1 MENGIDRLV
10 DGWDV
15 RAIRGVGVS
24 EVTVGGT
31 VRLHIGSNGI
41 EVHSP
46 AELTAGTE
54 TYPVHASARINL
66 DRVVARL
73 ALRAVDEVLAVTP
86 PALVASVA
94 FNGHV
99 QAKDRAASRVAEG
112 TDRGVG
118 LAGGR
123 GCPGG
128 EWTGFQCRA

>member
-31 VRLHIGSNGI
+31 VQLHIGSNGI

-66 DRVVARL
+66 DRVTQLLDQVVAEVRADDSG
-73 ALRAVDEVLAVTP
+73 ALRVRFANGWQLNVP
-86 PALVASVA
+86 VASDA
-94 FNGHV
+94 FGWTV
-99 QAKDRAASRVAEG
+99 V
-112 TDRGVG
+112 
-118 LAGGR
+118 LGGR
-123 GCPGG
+123 HFISSVPGG
-128 EWTGFQCRA
+128 GVRMSDQRMG